1 MRKRKRDFSTDCLI
15 ERSNTMD
22 FTKGQSSNS
31 ASQASGEV
39 NLSLVKQDRQ
49 VALQETSNSL
59 GTVRDSIKLKIINSG
74 EAKVLSDTLSISNPQ
89 SIVAFGKPV
98 AEQMSKCADEILRK
112 QDIST
117 LSNTSTLL
125 STLAKIMD
133 KVDIGEIKLSEK
145 EPGLISKLF
154 NNAQKRV
161 EQMLSKYNNIGTEIE
176 KVCIELRTY
185 ENQIEQSNKDL
196 SLLYNSGVTS
206 YQELIKYTIAG
217 EIALEEISAYR
228 ASVEARMTTD
238 PEASIELS
246 NINQATQ
253 LLEQRVQD
261 LRMAET
267 VALQSLPIIKSMEFG
282 NLNLARKINSSFIVT
297 IPVFKNAIAQ
307 AVIAKRQS
315 LQAQAMKALDDKTN
329 EMLMKN
335 AQNAADNMRMTAAL
349 AGSSAIK
356 VETIEQSWQ
365 TIMDGIKDTKAIQE
379 ELSKQRIED
388 KAKIEE
394 INQKFLKGVN

>member
-1 MRKRKRDFSTDCLI
+1 
-15 ERSNTMD
+15 MD

-394 INQKFLKGVN
+394 INQKFLKEVN